1 MGIEREDVL
10 GKDFPVVRK
19 GYDQAAV
26 DAHLRKVAAGVE
38 ELAKAPPPP
47 APRDTA
53 GSTAAGKVQAIV
65 EAAEKSADE
74 IERQARED
82 ADATREQAAAEA
94 REHVERVAE
103 ASAAMRARIDELER
117 TLSGLVT
124 RMRAD
129 TDAIASDLESLRT
142 HVGEV
147 RAGEEPADATVVEEE
162 APPAPEPAPAPPTPA
177 TPAVAAVD
185 ELEDEVAESDAL
197 VAEMESAV
205 SKADDDDERRLAA
218 IKAAIAQ
225 ESAADDEPEEVEA
238 ELVEESPETP
248 DAPDEDIEGARLAAL
263 RLALQGKPA
272 EEITEKL
279 AGFHLSDPASLVD
292 DVIAKAGR

>member
-1 MGIEREDVL
+1 MGLERDDVL
-10 GKDFPVVRK
+10 RKDFPVARK

-53 GSTAAGKVQAIV
+53 GGAAAGKVQAIV
-65 EAAEKSADE
+65 DAAEKSAEE

-82 ADATREQAAAEA
+82 ADATRAQASAEA
-94 REHVERVAE
+94 REHVERV
-103 ASAAMRARIDELER
+103 SAAATEMRGRIDELER
-117 TLSGLVT
+117 TLGDLVA

-129 TDAIASDLESLRT
+129 TDGIASDLEGLRT

-147 RAGEEPADATVVEEE
+147 RAGEEPAEATVVEDD
-162 APPAPEPAPAPPTPA
+162 APEPPVAPPTPA
-177 TPAVAAVD
+177 TPAAAAVE
-185 ELEDEVAESDAL
+185 ELEDEIAGSDAL
-197 VAEMESAV
+197 VAEMETAV
-205 SKADDDDERRLAA
+205 GDADDDERRIAA

-225 ESAADDEPEEVEA
+225 ETEAEADEEEPEPPEA
-238 ELVEESPETP
+238 EVVEEAPETT
-248 DAPDEDIEGARLAAL
+248 DAPDEDIEGARLTAL
-263 RLALQGKPA
+263 RLALQGKSA
-272 EEITEKL
+272 EEITEEL
-279 AGFHLSDPASLVD
+279 AGYHLSDPGTLVD